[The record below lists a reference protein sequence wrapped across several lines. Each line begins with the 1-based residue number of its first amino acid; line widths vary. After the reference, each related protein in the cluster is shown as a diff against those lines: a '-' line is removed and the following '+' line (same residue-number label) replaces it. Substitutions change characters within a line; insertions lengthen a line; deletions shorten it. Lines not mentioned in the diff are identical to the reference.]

1 MKLKSKRQQALRG
14 TGSSLFLSLAAF
26 LLLAGCSD
34 SGSGSPSQSKDGVQ
48 ALPPAEQ
55 ALSPAA
61 ILFPKEEPHLTLR
74 MLEADVQIG
83 LNLEEAKKLLPRPG
97 RSFPIQEIPE
107 GLDGQFDVTG
117 WEQGPLS
124 IGMISAKG
132 RVALFLEI
140 QERADQDS
148 ALERVAEISDRHGL
162 PAAAVAQGTT
172 RYWFWE
178 APGERIMVCLTPSGG
193 GRFSLS
199 SALGNP
205 VLMTALRMSPQLAQE
220 DAVEAEK
227 LLKAQPQEKAEEP
240 RTGGS

>member
-1 MKLKSKRQQALRG
+1 MNLKSKPLLALSG
-14 TGSSLFLSLAAF
+14 TGSSLFLSLASV
-26 LLLAGCSD
+26 LLLGGCSA
-34 SGSGSPSQSKDGVQ
+34 SGGSLPQANNGTQVQ
-48 ALPPAEQ
+48 APAEQ

-61 ILFPKEEPHLTLR
+61 ILFPKEDPHLTMR
-74 MLEADVQIG
+74 MLEAEVKLG

-148 ALERVAEISDRHGL
+148 ALERVAEISERHGL
-162 PAAAVAQGTT
+162 PSTTVTQGPT

-178 APGERIMVCLTPSGG
+178 APSERIMVCLTPSGG

-205 VLMTALRMSPQLAQE
+205 VLMTALRMSPQLALE
-220 DAVEAEK
+220 DAAEAEK
-227 LLKAQPQEKAEEP
+227 LLKAQPEEKADGP
-240 RTGGS
+240 GKSKG

>member
-1 MKLKSKRQQALRG
+1 MKSKRLQALSG
-14 TGSSLFLSLAAF
+14 TASLLFLSLAAV
-26 LLLAGCSD
+26 LLLSGCSA
-34 SGSGSPSQSKDGVQ
+34 SGSITASQTPNGGPAQ
-48 ALPPAEQ
+48 PEAEQ

-61 ILFPKEEPHLTLR
+61 IVFPKEAPHLTLR
-74 MLEADVQIG
+74 MLEADIQLG
-83 LNLEEAKKLLPRPG
+83 LNLEDAKKLLPRPG

-162 PAAAVAQGTT
+162 PSAAVTQGGT

-178 APGERIMVCLTPSGG
+178 APGERIMVCLTPSGE

-205 VLMTALRMSPQLAQE
+205 ILMTTLRMSPQFAQE

-227 LLKAQPQEKAEEP
+227 LLKAQPQDKVEEAGESK
-240 RTGGS
+240 T